1 MKERLRVKEWLA
13 AGRKKAD
20 ECMKWLYGQRGHI
33 VRFLT
38 VFLVCEAA
46 LFFTIGWGVLD
57 FKGGDERRS
66 PSAAGDEDG
75 SYEGRRSVFE
85 NLMVWAGEST
95 EKEGDPGIVG
105 EEAAGEDPAV
115 RGGSEAG
122 EDPAV
127 GEGSEAGEDS
137 AVGEGSEAGEDST
150 VRGGSEAGEDPSGGG
165 GSRSVVPWS
174 SDLQRQ
180 KNQPET
186 DGIPADETGEVPVSQ
201 DSASEEVG
209 LAETVVDSGLDSGVE
224 ETGFVEAEPPL

>member
-20 ECMKWLYGQRGHI
+20 ECMKWLYGQRSHI

-57 FKGGDERRS
+57 FRGGDEQRS
-66 PSAAGDEDG
+66 LPAAGDADG

-85 NLMVWAGEST
+85 NLMAWAGEST

-105 EEAAGEDPAV
+105 EGAAGEDPGV

-122 EDPAV
+122 KEPGVGDGSEAGKSPAV
-127 GEGSEAGEDS
+127 GE
-137 AVGEGSEAGEDST
+137 
-150 VRGGSEAGEDPSGGG
+150 GSEAGEDPSGGG
-165 GSRSVVPWS
+165 GPRSVVPWS